1 MAAFL
6 ALIPLPIHP
15 PMYGQTLI
23 LFAQLK
29 IGGMGDSSSMNS
41 LILYG
46 RPYTSM
52 ISPMGRPVCPMK

>member
-6 ALIPLPIHP
+6 ALIPLAIHP
-15 PMYGQTLI
+15 PMYRQTLI

-29 IGGMGDSSSMNS
+29 IGGVGDPSFMNF
-41 LILYG
+41 LLLNG
-46 RPYTSM
+46 WLHTSE